1 MNDSASK
8 INMGEAIKVTLDDQG
23 RILLPAEIKVRLGLS
38 AGMTFVAEN
47 ADNGELG
54 LRVQQNLPVLVDK
67 GGVLVVRAE
76 ADADLANVVRQS
88 RDRRVLDLARRVET

>member
-1 MNDSASK
+1 
-8 INMGEAIKVTLDDQG
+8 MGEAIQVTLDDQG

-54 LRVQQNLPVLVDK
+54 LRVQEDLPVLVDK
-67 GGVLVVRAE
+67 GGVLVVRAV
-76 ADADLANVVRQS
+76 ADTDLAEAVRQS
-88 RDRRVLDLARRVET
+88 RERRTLNLSQRVET